1 MDSATHV
8 VMGIGLGGL
17 AYVHPVVAADPLTA
31 SAVMTATVI
40 GSVLPDGDIVARLWG
55 KNAYI
60 RHHRGKTHG
69 IPTAVLSATGL
80 ALCIALAFPTVS
92 PLLLLVCSIAATL
105 IHVGIDVLNS
115 YGTQALWP
123 WRKTWIALDIV
134 PIFDPFLFFTH
145 ITAITL
151 WIGGIAPPQP
161 VFVVLYALTV
171 LYIVLRTFAHR
182 DVVRRVAAYAAR
194 HHTAYT
200 TIAVLPS
207 WFLTRWFFVIRH
219 TEQSYTLGLIQHNTI
234 SHTAHHDSPHTHV
247 FDASRD
253 DASVQAFLSFSR
265 FPYAHVEQTEHTTI
279 VWWYDMRYKLLQ
291 PYPLLAYVQYDQNG
305 LRIRSDV
312 GWIRPDHVRQIAHSK
327 GGNHMPRFTA
337 LAFVVPSILCL
348 ILSGIALSYFATA
361 WALAF
366 FIASFAIT
374 GAGLAYKRRWNK
386 HRQ

>member
-17 AYVHPVVAADPLTA
+17 AYVHPAVASDPLTA

-40 GSVLPDGDIVARLWG
+40 GSVLPDGDIVSRLWG
-55 KNAYI
+55 KHAYI
-60 RHHRGKTHG
+60 RNHRGMTHG
-69 IPTAVLSATGL
+69 IPSVLVGASIL
-80 ALCIALAFPTVS
+80 ALCIALAAPPVS

-151 WIGGIAPPQP
+151 WISGIAPPQP
-161 VFVVLYALTV
+161 VFAGLYALTV
-171 LYIVLRTFAHR
+171 LYLVLRTFAHR
-182 DVVRRVAAYAAR
+182 NVLRRVATYAAP
-194 HHTAYT
+194 TPYT

-219 TEQSYTLGLIQHNTI
+219 TPQSYTLGLIQHDTI
-234 SHTAHHDSPHTHV
+234 SHVAHHDSPNTPLC
-247 FDASRD
+247 DASRK

-265 FPYAHVEQTEHTTI
+265 FPYAHVEQSGDTTI

-291 PYPLLAYVQYDQNG
+291 PYPLLAYVQYDRNRQ
-305 LRIRSDV
+305 RIRSDV
-312 GWIRPDHVRQIAHSK
+312 GWMRPDHVWHINHSK
-327 GGNHMPRFTA
+327 GGVHMPRFAA
-337 LAFVVPSILCL
+337 LAFVIPSILCL
-348 ILSGIALSYFATA
+348 IFSGIALSYFATG
-361 WALAF
+361 WALTCL
-366 FIASFAIT
+366 IASFAIT
-374 GAGLAYKRRWNK
+374 GVGLAYKRRWNK
-386 HRQ
+386 HRP